1 MNMLRI
7 QTKLVFVLDY
17 KKTAFQKTLSM
28 KTREGI
34 KLLWKILNVWC
45 FFFFFLLVVVELPDE
60 PDGKRFELFFER
72 EGQVEASTQT
82 MRPIT
87 VNVKPLLKEHLL
99 DLFKKN
105 TYHKT
110 VCRTCAESF
119 SFLF

>member
-1 MNMLRI
+1 MC
-7 QTKLVFVLDY
+7 D
-17 KKTAFQKTLSM
+17 
-28 KTREGI
+28 
-34 KLLWKILNVWC
+34 
-45 FFFFFLLVVVELPDE
+45 FFFFFLLIVVELPDE

-87 VNVKPLLKEHLL
+87 VNFKPLL

-110 VCRTCAESF
+110 VCRTCAQSF